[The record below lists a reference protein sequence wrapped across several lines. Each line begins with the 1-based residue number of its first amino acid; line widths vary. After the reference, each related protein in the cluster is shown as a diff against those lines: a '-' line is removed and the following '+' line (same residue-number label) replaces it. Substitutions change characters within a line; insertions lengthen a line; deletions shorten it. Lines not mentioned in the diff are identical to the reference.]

1 MIMLICCLT
10 PCDATAKSILCSA
23 WLVMSLLFIVEKD
36 LRADL
41 SLSLFCSAILYITL
55 TSHRSIFL
63 WSLFFCE
70 FTSSVPRLKLFS
82 TLRFLWFLRIGI

>member
-41 SLSLFCSAILYITL
+41 SLSLSLALPFYTL
-55 TSHRSIFL
+55 H
-63 WSLFFCE
+63 
-70 FTSSVPRLKLFS
+70 
-82 TLRFLWFLRIGI
+82 

>member
-10 PCDATAKSILCSA
+10 PCGATAKSILCSA

-41 SLSLFCSAILYITL
+41 SLSLSLLLCHFIHYIDFPPFNF
-55 TSHRSIFL
+55 SV
-63 WSLFFCE
+63 E
-70 FTSSVPRLKLFS
+70 FVLL
-82 TLRFLWFLRIGI
+82 